1 MNRLVMTIF
10 VLTVVGLSS
19 ACSKSPRQYQ
29 NPAASP
35 ATPDPS
41 TLGGERVVGPPTQP
55 TAGLARGERGEETQE
70 EMDRRVRE
78 NSLKPIKLGE
88 GAAGITLTTTYED
101 SEFKLSKGRLVSNG
115 CTFYREG
122 VCIFWRKDQPRLPSA
137 ILVTNGYLGNLALPA
152 PYGTAKIGQEMSAF
166 FSTGP
171 VPQDP
176 KAQAFIEAIYR
187 QVKGV
192 GEDFHCLTEQSC
204 FITWS
209 PEGASFSF
217 EMPGLVLAFG
227 NNSRRVLGG
236 VLIIASSEPA
246 GLEGRVE
253 LLKGEIQ
260 ILDDKEQVTDR
271 VALGETWGEVVR
283 KSGLEDDQR
292 YSVSTRN
299 FGKSLRG
306 LGLSIL
312 RDKFGK
318 DDRRPEA
325 DDPIVAVAFD
335 EEFKGQFR
343 INNKK
348 LVIRSAGNDVK
359 LELADQAE
367 SESGSIV
374 FGEERKIFP
383 NQATKQIAFL
393 RGLVQLT
400 EAEMRKVIN
409 TDEVV
414 VSSLEGLYQNSQ
426 GRTFTGNVVRYNTKT
441 RQGMG
446 LSYSISEDSGLVSIG
461 YGMFDSDFERT
472 AFEEGLQP
480 WVAGSTR
487 LAGFE
492 LGRVIYLKDRE
503 EDRRTATLRYQHPQ
517 KGWMEMRVGYNPNGE
532 QPVMYREGNETKIFY
547 QPIFLVSVGSVAT
560 LGTQSLGTT
569 QLEGQSWE
577 AFEVIVVASD
587 DLYKSV
593 KGLCEIE
600 DFELPIGAYDLDVL
614 GSASTGTV
622 KESIPAAIRRTE
634 AAVSPS
640 GGDRPGARRACLM
653 ESPVDQTAQG
663 LRTKIFFPHQRT
675 QISFSDRELSGVVIY
690 KKPDPQ
696 ARERLQRGGGQ

>member
-1 MNRLVMTIF
+1 MNRHAMTIF
-10 VLTVVGLSS
+10 VLTVVAVSI
-19 ACSKSPRQYQ
+19 ACSKAPRQYR
-29 NPAASP
+29 NPVAPPAS
-35 ATPDPS
+35 TDPS
-41 TLGGERVVGPPTQP
+41 TLGGEKVLPPPTQP
-55 TAGLARGERGEETQE
+55 AAGLARGERGEETQE
-70 EMDRRVRE
+70 EIDRRVRE

-88 GAAGITLTTTYED
+88 GAAGISLTTTYED

-115 CTFYREG
+115 CTYYREG
-122 VCIFWRKDQPRLPSA
+122 VCIFWRNDKPRLPTA

-152 PYGTAKIGQEMSAF
+152 PYGTVKIGQELSAF

-187 QVKGV
+187 QVKNV
-192 GEDFHCLTEQSC
+192 GEDVHCLADETC
-204 FITWS
+204 FIKWS
-209 PEGASFSF
+209 PEGSSFSF
-217 EMPGLVLAFG
+217 EMPGVVLAFG

-325 DDPIVAVAFD
+325 DDQVVAVAFD
-335 EEFKGQFR
+335 EEFRGQFR
-343 INNKK
+343 MNNKK
-348 LVIRSAGNDVK
+348 LVIRQSGNDVK
-359 LELADQAE
+359 VELAEQAE
-367 SESGSIV
+367 SGPETII
-374 FGEERKIFP
+374 FGEERKVFP
-383 NQATKQIAFL
+383 NQAAKQITFL
-393 RGLVQLT
+393 RGLIQLT
-400 EAEMRKVIN
+400 ESEMRKVIGP
-409 TDEVV
+409 DEVV
-414 VSSLEGLYQNSQ
+414 VSSLEGLHQNSQ
-426 GRTFTGNVVRYNTKT
+426 GRTFSGEVIRYNQKT
-441 RQGMG
+441 RQGIG
-446 LSYSISEDSGLVSIG
+446 LSFSISEDSGLVSVG

-472 AFEEGLQP
+472 AFEEGLEP
-480 WVAGSTR
+480 WVAGSKR
-487 LAGFE
+487 LAGLE
-492 LGRVIYLKDRE
+492 LGRIFYLKDKD

-517 KGWMEMRVGYNPNGE
+517 KGWMELRVGYNPNGE
-532 QPVMYREGNETKIFY
+532 QPVMYREGNETKTFY
-547 QPIFLVSVGSVAT
+547 QPIYLVSVGTVA
-560 LGTQSLGTT
+560 SLGAQALGAT
-569 QLEGQSWE
+569 QLDGQSYE
-577 AFEVIVVASD
+577 AYEITVIASD
-587 DLYKSV
+587 DLYKSI

-614 GSASTGTV
+614 GSASTGSV
-622 KESIPAAIRRTE
+622 KESIPVAIRRAE
-634 AAVSPS
+634 AAVKSAG
-640 GGDRPGARRACLM
+640 GGDRPACLM

-663 LRTKIFFPHQRT
+663 RSSKIFFPDQRT
-675 QISFSDRELSGVVIY
+675 MINFSDRELSGAVIY